1 MASGYLQI
9 KMKDRDKPK
18 TAFVTR
24 KVLFQFKVM
33 PFGLSNA
40 PATFQRLMDRV
51 LAWLHWEQ
59 CLAYSD
65 DIIVVGWANLFKK
78 P

>member
-1 MASGYLQI
+1 MEHNGSAPWARGYWQI
-9 KMKDRDKPK
+9 KMKDSDKPK

-24 KVLFQFKVM
+24 KRLFQFKVM

-51 LAWLHWEQ
+51 LAGLH
-59 CLAYSD
+59 
-65 DIIVVGWANLFKK
+65 
-78 P
+78 